1 MHARCIRRPRAPR
14 PVAKRS
20 LVKLAR
26 HSRWLARLLS
36 ARILGMAAQVIFL
49 AAIHHHWPYSEIGLY
64 LGTIALFSLSTL
76 LFSSGIEKQLIR
88 MRALGEEAD
97 CSLANLVGRI
107 ATYGTVFS
115 LVIGISAFALLH
127 PRAMPADF
135 WAVLIFAIAGSSLRV
150 FTAHAADHRTF
161 VSVLDAQLNQAAVL
175 RLILSAAVL
184 LQSDALTVL
193 NLELAGY
200 TISNLLICWRYRLPI
215 KFSLGR
221 MRKALLSRLGMN
233 FIAKL
238 QQQLGVRFLLL
249 IPAAQADFDS
259 AGVFGMLQKVSGLVT
274 SLAEFVMGRLHVLH
288 GLFDSGQT
296 LNRDYRRRARL
307 VIWSTTLSV
316 ALTAAV
322 AVWLG
327 FGQRNHLLAFLLML
341 GAPPFQVWRAG
352 LNNLITQRQAY
363 WISPMSYVPTT
374 VLMGLAT
381 LVPNLQPVHLSV
393 LLLANVVLNVG
404 TAKLLLRKQVRAGA
418 ASPNESP
425 DMR

>member
-1 MHARCIRRPRAPR
+1 MP
-14 PVAKRS
+14 KRS
-20 LVKLAR
+20 LVTLAR

-36 ARILGMAAQVIFL
+36 ARILGMVAQAIFL
-49 AAIHHHWPYSEIGLY
+49 AAIHHRWPYSEIGLY
-64 LGTIALFSLSTL
+64 LGIVALFSLSTL

-88 MRALGEEAD
+88 MRASGEDANSPLGD
-97 CSLANLVGRI
+97 TVSRI
-107 ATYGTVFS
+107 ATYGAMFS
-115 LVIGISAFALLH
+115 LAIGIPAFALLH

-135 WAVLIFAIAGSSLRV
+135 WAVLVFAIAGSSLRV

-161 VSVLDAQLNQAAVL
+161 VRILDAQLNQAAVL
-175 RLILSAAVL
+175 RLILSAAVML
-184 LQSDALTVL
+184 RSDALTVL
-193 NLELAGY
+193 NLELVGY
-200 TISNLLICWRYRLPI
+200 TASNLLICWRYQLPI
-215 KFSLGR
+215 RFSAGR
-221 MRKALLSRLGMN
+221 MQRALLSRLGMN

-316 ALTAAV
+316 AFTAAI

-327 FGQRNHLLAFLLML
+327 LGGRNHLLAFLLML
-341 GAPPFQVWRAG
+341 GAPPFQVWRAS

-374 VLMGLAT
+374 ALMALAT
-381 LVPNLQPVHLSV
+381 QVPNLQPVHLSM

-404 TAKLLLRKQVRAGA
+404 TAKLLLRRQVRAGMPL
-418 ASPNESP
+418 SNGSP
-425 DMR
+425 DTP